1 MYKVFIFLGLL
12 VLVYVLPYVVVASAL
27 IRLMF
32 RLNTNPAKMIL
43 SLLFALPLIAALQ
56 FGTPV
61 LFPSPGHQ
69 PDTVAKLLLWGALA
83 LTMVGSV
90 FWWLGQRDLKVG
102 RYWIE
107 VFLFVGIAA
116 IQLYSVDNWIAH

>member
-12 VLVYVLPYVVVASAL
+12 ILVYVLPYVVVISAL

-43 SLLFALPLIAALQ
+43 SLLLALPLVAMLQ

-61 LFPSPGHQ
+61 LFPTPGHP
-69 PDTVAKLLLWGALA
+69 PDTTAKILFWGALA
-83 LTMVGSV
+83 LTVAAGV
-90 FWWLGQRDLKVG
+90 FWWLGQRNLKLG

-107 VFLFVGIAA
+107 VVLFVGIAV
-116 IQLYSVDNWIAH
+116 IQLYSVDDWIAH